1 MFGRRS
7 DCCWTSRTRHDHK
20 SSGRRIV
27 AADYH
32 RLPGISWKLE
42 SALAVKP
49 LPLPQAARVHRFH
62 GQTRLWTLGVSD
74 GSRRCRTR
82 AGALDRN
89 CVQDRFKFCNRSGR
103 LPRQQKPSRRGF
115 GSSNLLK
122 QPLRRAHVLS
132 GILLP
137 GRLANSRRGNPCT
150 KHQSRSILWSMT
162 SLLDRFF
169 RSPTKTCCAS
179 KRITDS

>member
-7 DCCWTSRTRHDHK
+7 DCCWISRTRHDHK

-27 AADYH
+27 AADYQ

-42 SALAVKP
+42 SDLAVKP

-115 GSSNLLK
+115 SSSKLLK
-122 QPLRRAHVLS
+122 QPLRRAHVRCRVRIDEPVENINNRLS
-132 GILLP
+132 CVLTSMLLP
-137 GRLANSRRGNPCT
+137 HPGQT
-150 KHQSRSILWSMT
+150 DRSSQLPGQGT
-162 SLLDRFF
+162 LPAR
-169 RSPTKTCCAS
+169 
-179 KRITDS
+179 